1 MHVLVVEDEP
11 IMRKMYV
18 SLFDWTEQGFHLVG
32 VAPDAL
38 RALEIMR
45 SEPVDVVITDIK
57 MPMMSGIELIRC
69 AKEEFP
75 KVKFI
80 VMSGYDDF
88 SLVRE
93 AFMLGAKEYFLKS
106 EIDIDHITQTLH
118 KLQRELEDEE
128 KALKQQE
135 RDREELVNGDYN
147 LLLCDKLIKEL
158 VWGIN
163 PEQSARQLQEYGVHL
178 NHEALSVMV
187 LSLVDYD
194 AVEKSVWK
202 NEREVFKYAII
213 NVLNEIC
220 KNHGDVYPVYN
231 LPNEYVILY
240 SKETDVDFNSIFND
254 IKNAFMQCF
263 SLICNGGYSETGS
276 ESCNAETVYQEAKTA
291 CDFCFVAG
299 NGSMVGYQDIQFV
312 GVEQNLSSYV
322 QEIKE
327 VLAQGEGDRIKEGV
341 YKLRIS
347 ANTVCHRQI
356 DEVKN
361 LFYLYYSEMVQFIK
375 KRDIAKEACER
386 VYTFNRLMHQADLAT
401 FNTWL
406 AESLHELSEAL
417 LNNGKINK
425 AKQYI
430 RQHYSEPLTLSMVA
444 EQLGIS
450 EGHLSRMFRQSE
462 GCVFSHFLLA
472 TRMEVAKNLL
482 TTTNLKIYEVA
493 QQVGYT
499 STEQFS
505 KMFKKI
511 VGVTPKAF
519 MK

>member
-1 MHVLVVEDEP
+1 
-11 IMRKMYV
+11 
-18 SLFDWTEQGFHLVG
+18 
-32 VAPDAL
+32 
-38 RALEIMR
+38 
-45 SEPVDVVITDIK
+45 
-57 MPMMSGIELIRC
+57 
-69 AKEEFP
+69 
-75 KVKFI
+75 
-80 VMSGYDDF
+80 
-88 SLVRE
+88 
-93 AFMLGAKEYFLKS
+93 
-106 EIDIDHITQTLH
+106 
-118 KLQRELEDEE
+118 
-128 KALKQQE
+128 
-135 RDREELVNGDYN
+135 
-147 LLLCDKLIKEL
+147 
-158 VWGIN
+158 
-163 PEQSARQLQEYGVHL
+163 
-178 NHEALSVMV
+178 
-187 LSLVDYD
+187 
-194 AVEKSVWK
+194 
-202 NEREVFKYAII
+202 

-220 KNHGDVYPVYN
+220 KNYGDVYPVYN

-240 SKETDVDFNSIFND
+240 SKETNVDFNSIFND

-276 ESCNAETVYQEAKTA
+276 ENCNAETVYQEAKTA

-299 NGSMVGYQDIQFV
+299 NGKMVGYQDIQFV
-312 GVEQNLSSYV
+312 GTEQNLSSYV

-327 VLAQGEGDRIKEGV
+327 VLSQSEGDRIKEGV

-347 ANTVCHRQI
+347 ANMVCHRQI

-375 KRDIAKEACER
+375 RHAIAKEACER
-386 VYTFNRLMHQADLAT
+386 VYTFKSLMHQADLAT

-406 AESLHELSEAL
+406 AESMHELSEAL
-417 LNNGKINK
+417 SNSGKINK

-430 RQHYSEPLTLSMVA
+430 RQHYNEPLTLSTVA

-450 EGHLSRMFRQSE
+450 EGHLSRIFRQSE
-462 GCVFSHFLLA
+462 GCGFSHFLLA

-499 STEQFS
+499 NTEQFS

-511 VGVTPKAF
+511 VGITPKAF